1 MKPLSNTGLVID
13 EGLIFERSIKGRK
26 GYSLPELDVPEKDI
40 TEILPKESIRDELR
54 KFPEVSEVDVVR
66 HYTRLSQL
74 NFAVDMNLYPLGS
87 CTMKYNPKINEDAA
101 RINGFARCHP
111 FQGAEISQG
120 ALQIMYEL
128 GRYLCIITGLEDI
141 TLQPAA
147 GAHGEFTGMKMI
159 HKCLEKR
166 GNPRKFIIIPDSAH
180 GTNPA
185 SASLCGYQILQLK
198 SDERG
203 CVDLKALS
211 DLMTDEVAAIMLTIP
226 NTLGLFEESILEVV
240 KIVHSK
246 GGFVYMDGANLNALM
261 GKVLPGSM
269 GVDVLHINLHKTFST
284 PHGGGGPGAGPVAVN
299 QELAPYLPVPKVKKD
314 KDRYDL
320 DFLIPDSIG
329 KIHSFYG
336 NFGVLLKAYSYI
348 RTMGA
353 IGLKKASET
362 AVVNANYIQAS
373 LKERFHLTYDRFC
386 KHESVLSDKF
396 QKENH
401 ITTMDM
407 VKRLI
412 DFGFHPPVVYFPLIV
427 PGAIMI
433 EPTESESKQTLDDF
447 ISAWLQIA
455 DEAENQPELIK
466 KAPHVTKH
474 RRLDETFAARK
485 PKLVWSPDK

>member
-1 MKPLSNTGLVID
+1 VNEKKNTGLVLD
-13 EGLIFERSIKGRK
+13 EGLIFERSVAGRK
-26 GYSLPELDVPEKDI
+26 AYSLPALDVPEKNID
-40 TEILPKESIRDELR
+40 EILPKDLVRNESS
-54 KFPEVSEVDVVR
+54 KFPEVSEVDVIR

-87 CTMKYNPKINEDAA
+87 CTMKYNPKINEDAV
-101 RINGFARCHP
+101 RISGFAKCHP
-111 FQGAEISQG
+111 FQGAGTSQG

-128 GRYLCIITGLEDI
+128 GKYLCSITGFDDI

-159 HKCLEKR
+159 HKCLESR
-166 GNPRKFIIIPDSAH
+166 GNPRKYIIIPDSAH

-185 SASLCGYQILQLK
+185 SASLCGYQIIQLK

-203 CVDLKALS
+203 CVDLKELS
-211 DLMTDEVAAIMLTIP
+211 QAMTDEVAAIMLTIP
-226 NTLGLFEESILEVV
+226 NTLGLFEESILDIA

-261 GKVLPGSM
+261 GKVLPGAM

-284 PHGGGGPGAGPVAVN
+284 PHGGGGPGAGPVTVKK
-299 QELAPYLPVPKVKKD
+299 ELAPYLPIPKVVKVKE
-314 KDRYDL
+314 KYEL
-320 DFLIPDSIG
+320 EYLVPDSIG

-336 NFGVLLKAYSYI
+336 NFGVLLRAWVYI

-353 IGLKKASET
+353 CGLKKASEI
-362 AVVNANYIQAS
+362 AVVNANYVQAS
-373 LKERFHLTYDRFC
+373 LKDRFYLTYDRFC
-386 KHESVLSDKF
+386 KHESVLCDKF
-396 QKENH
+396 QKTNN

-427 PGAIMI
+427 HGAIMI
-433 EPTESESKQTLDDF
+433 EPTESESKQTLDEF
-447 ISAWLQIA
+447 IEAWRKIA
-455 DEAENQPELIK
+455 DEAENNPEIIK
-466 KAPHVTKH
+466 TAPHVTKH
-474 RRLDETFAARK
+474 GKLDETLAARN
-485 PKLVWSPDK
+485 PKLVWSPEE

>member
-1 MKPLSNTGLVID
+1 MNENRNTGLVID
-13 EGLIFERSIKGRK
+13 EGLIFERSVAGRK
-26 GYSLPELDVPEKDI
+26 AYSLPALDVPEKNID
-40 TEILPKESIRDELR
+40 EILPKDIVRDKSS
-54 KFPEVSEVDVVR
+54 KFPEVSEVDVIR

-87 CTMKYNPKINEDAA
+87 CTMKYNPKINEDAV
-101 RINGFARCHP
+101 RISGFAKCHP
-111 FQGAEISQG
+111 FQGAANSQG
-120 ALQIMYEL
+120 SLQIMYEL
-128 GRYLCIITGLEDI
+128 GKYLCTITGFDDI

-159 HKCLEKR
+159 HKCLESR
-166 GNPRKFIIIPDSAH
+166 GNPRKYIIIPDSAH

-185 SASLCGYQILQLK
+185 SASLCGYQIIQLK

-211 DLMTDEVAAIMLTIP
+211 QAMTEEVAAIMLTIP
-226 NTLGLFEESILEVV
+226 NTLGLFEESILEIA

-261 GKVLPGSM
+261 GKVLPGVM

-284 PHGGGGPGAGPVAVN
+284 PHGGGGPGAGPVAVKK
-299 QELAPYLPVPKVKKD
+299 ELAPYLPIPNVKKVGE
-314 KDRYDL
+314 KYEL

-336 NFGVLLKAYSYI
+336 NFGVLLRAWVYI

-353 IGLKKASET
+353 CGLKKASEM

-373 LKERFHLTYDRFC
+373 LKDRFYLTYDRFC
-386 KHESVLSDKF
+386 KHESVLCDKF
-396 QKENH
+396 QNTNN

-407 VKRLI
+407 VKRLM

-427 PGAIMI
+427 HGAIMI
-433 EPTESESKQTLDDF
+433 EPTESESKQTLDEF
-447 ISAWLQIA
+447 ITAWLKIA
-455 DEAENQPELIK
+455 DEAENNPEIIK
-466 KAPHVTKH
+466 TAPHVTKH
-474 RRLDETFAARK
+474 GRLDETLAARN
-485 PKLVWSPDK
+485 PKLVWSPEE